1 MSGQSAMPRW
11 LSAVLRPAFG
21 LFLFLAQFT
30 ATRGTLFT
38 ANVYVLGLGIVLI
51 LASFWLWGSASVHL
65 QRAMQQ
71 GVIAQTGPYRAIRHP
86 IYTSIYIFSAGLG
99 CLFFAW
105 LWFGVLFAF
114 APLWY
119 LECREEERQLR
130 AMHGQAYVAY
140 QQRTGMFSP
149 RVGV

>member
-1 MSGQSAMPRW
+1 MKTMSV
-11 LSAVLRPAFG
+11 VLRPAFG

-38 ANVYVLGLGIVLI
+38 ANVVVLGLGIVLI
-51 LASFWLWGSASVHL
+51 LASVWLLVSASQHL
-65 QRAMQQ
+65 QRARQQ
-71 GVIAQTGPYRAIRHP
+71 NVIAQTGPYHAIRHP

-105 LWFGVLFAF
+105 LWFGVLLAF

-119 LECREEERQLR
+119 LECREEERQLLGI
-130 AMHGQAYVAY
+130 HGQAYGDY
-140 QQRTGMFSP
+140 QQRTGMFLP
-149 RVGV
+149 RVGA

>member
-1 MSGQSAMPRW
+1 MSGQPAMPRR

-30 ATRGTLFT
+30 ATRETLFT
-38 ANVYVLGLGIVLI
+38 ANVYLRGLGIVLI
-51 LASFWLWGSASVHL
+51 LTGFWLWGNASRHL
-65 QRAMQQ
+65 QRAGKQ
-71 GVIAQTGPYRAIRHP
+71 GIIAQTGPYRAIWHP

-105 LWFGVLFAF
+105 LWFGVLLVF

-119 LECREEERQLR
+119 LECREEERQLL
-130 AMHGQAYVAY
+130 AIHGQEYVAY
-140 QQRTGMFSP
+140 QQRTGMFFP
-149 RVGV
+149 RGRA